1 MKTYFSS
8 ISVIGKETYQNCVI
22 KSYSKILK
30 VGPAVLTTEELLM
43 SFKHVHVNSVP
54 KQMTHVSCGV
64 PGFASSGAA

>member
-8 ISVIGKETYQNCVI
+8 ISVIRSETFQNCVI

-43 SFKHVHVNSVP
+43 SFEHINSVP
-54 KQMTHVSCGV
+54 KQMTHVCCGV
-64 PGFASSGAA
+64 PGFFSSVDA